1 LVTQGLLHPR
11 PDQPALLSIA
21 GGRDEAVP
29 LSDLTV
35 LAEHG
40 VASDTLLFADD
51 RHVASA
57 NRALHLP
64 LAARW
69 LAARLRA

>member
-1 LVTQGLLHPR
+1 
-11 PDQPALLSIA
+11 LLSIA

-29 LSDLTV
+29 LDDLTV
-35 LAEHG
+35 ITEQG
-40 VASDTLLFADD
+40 IRQDTLLFSDD
-51 RHVASA
+51 RHVASR